1 MPKDNWQVIVIS
13 PSRKYVVELLPLI
26 SNEMANASFVELG
39 GYPTTQNISDL
50 PMNSSAN
57 LCFLDVPSDRQQAL
71 TTIAALVGLKAN
83 LQIVVLVE
91 EADPNL
97 ILQCLRHGAQ
107 EFLTRPFTQEQLQ
120 QVLEKLSRQHPS
132 MSSERG
138 RVTAVIPAKG
148 ACGATTLAANLA
160 AHHKKIS
167 GGRVLLADLDPLTG
181 TISFLLKLKSTYSFM
196 DALQHSA
203 SLDADLWKGLVTHSQ
218 GVDVLLPPD
227 NPVDSIHGLQ
237 SALPV
242 IEFARRLYE
251 HVITDVG
258 SIYGDWT
265 VSIAKAADE
274 VLIVST
280 NELPALQ
287 ATSRGL
293 QYLEGA
299 GVQKHKLKLVIN
311 RFNKEA
317 GLTKEMI
324 EMALRTDVYHLM
336 PSDYETVQRALLD
349 GKVIP
354 TSTPF
359 GKSALALSQ
368 KLLGKTGKGQD
379 ALTKKSATGGV
390 FSNSLTGIFKAFS
403 RG

>member
-1 MPKDNWQVIVIS
+1 
-13 PSRKYVVELLPLI
+13 
-26 SNEMANASFVELG
+26 MADASLVELG
-39 GYPTTQNISDL
+39 GYPSTKNISDL
-50 PMNSSAN
+50 PMNGSAN
-57 LCFLDVPSDRQQAL
+57 LCFLDVSSDHQQAL

-97 ILQCLRHGAQ
+97 ILQCLRQGAQ
-107 EFLTRPFTQEQLQ
+107 EFLTRPFSQEQLQ
-120 QVLEKLSRQHPS
+120 QVLEKLSRLHPS
-132 MSSERG
+132 LSSERG
-138 RVTAVIPAKG
+138 RVTAIIPAKG
-148 ACGATTLAANLA
+148 ACGATTLASNLA
-160 AHHKKIS
+160 VHHKKTS

-196 DALQHSA
+196 DALQHAS
-203 SLDADLWKGLVTHSQ
+203 SLDADLWKGLVTQSQ
-218 GVDVLLPPD
+218 GVDVLLAPD

-251 HVITDVG
+251 HVIIDVG

-299 GVQKHKLKLVIN
+299 GVQKHKMKLVIN

-324 EMALRTDVYHLM
+324 EMALRTDVYHLL

-368 KLLGKTGKGQD
+368 NLLGKTGKEQD
-379 ALTKKSATGGV
+379 SPAKKSATSGV
-390 FSNSLTGIFKAFS
+390 FSGSLTGIFRAFS

>member
-1 MPKDNWQVIVIS
+1 
-13 PSRKYVVELLPLI
+13 
-26 SNEMANASFVELG
+26 MADASLVELG
-39 GYPTTQNISDL
+39 GYPSTKNISDL

-57 LCFLDVPSDRQQAL
+57 LCFLDVSSDRQQAL

-97 ILQCLRHGAQ
+97 ILQCLRQGAQ
-107 EFLTRPFTQEQLQ
+107 EFLTRPFSQEQLQ
-120 QVLEKLSRQHPS
+120 QVLEKLSRLHPS
-132 MSSERG
+132 LSSERG
-138 RVTAVIPAKG
+138 RVTAIIPAKG
-148 ACGATTLAANLA
+148 ACGATTLASNLA
-160 AHHKKIS
+160 VHHKKIS

-196 DALQHSA
+196 DALQHAS
-203 SLDADLWKGLVTHSQ
+203 SLDADLWKGLVTQSQ

-251 HVITDVG
+251 HVIIDVG

-299 GVQKHKLKLVIN
+299 GVQKHKIKLVIN

-324 EMALRTDVYHLM
+324 EMALHTDVYHLL

-368 KLLGKTGKGQD
+368 NLLGKTGKEQD
-379 ALTKKSATGGV
+379 SPAKKSATSGV
-390 FSNSLTGIFKAFS
+390 FSGSLTGIFKAFS

>member
-1 MPKDNWQVIVIS
+1 
-13 PSRKYVVELLPLI
+13 
-26 SNEMANASFVELG
+26 MADASLVELG
-39 GYPTTQNISDL
+39 GYPSTKNISDL

-57 LCFLDVPSDRQQAL
+57 ICFLDVSSDHQQAL

-97 ILQCLRHGAQ
+97 ILQCLRQGAQ
-107 EFLTRPFTQEQLQ
+107 EFLTRPFSQEQLQ
-120 QVLEKLSRQHPS
+120 QVLEKLSRLHPS
-132 MSSERG
+132 LSSERG
-138 RVTAVIPAKG
+138 RVTAIIPAKG
-148 ACGATTLAANLA
+148 ACGATTLASNLA
-160 AHHKKIS
+160 VHHKKIS

-196 DALQHSA
+196 DALQHAS
-203 SLDADLWKGLVTHSQ
+203 SLDADLWKGLVTQSQ

-251 HVITDVG
+251 HVIIDVG

-299 GVQKHKLKLVIN
+299 GVQKHKMKLVIN

-324 EMALRTDVYHLM
+324 EMALRTDVYHLL

-368 KLLGKTGKGQD
+368 NLLGKTGKEQD
-379 ALTKKSATGGV
+379 SPAKKSATSGV
-390 FSNSLTGIFKAFS
+390 FSGSLTGIFRAFS

>member
-71 TTIAALVGLKAN
+71 TTISALVGLKAN

-368 KLLGKTGKGQD
+368 NLLGKTGKEQD

>member
-1 MPKDNWQVIVIS
+1 LPKDNWQVIVIS
-13 PSRKYVVELLPLI
+13 PSRKYVAELLPLI
-26 SNEMANASFVELG
+26 SNEMADASLVELG
-39 GYPTTQNISDL
+39 GYPSTKNISDL
-50 PMNSSAN
+50 PMNGSAN
-57 LCFLDVPSDRQQAL
+57 LCFLDVSSDRQQAM

-97 ILQCLRHGAQ
+97 ILQCLRQGAQ
-107 EFLTRPFTQEQLQ
+107 EFLTRPFSQEQLQ
-120 QVLEKLSRQHPS
+120 QVLEKLSRLHPS
-132 MSSERG
+132 LSSERG
-138 RVTAVIPAKG
+138 RVTAIIPAKG
-148 ACGATTLAANLA
+148 ACGATTLASNLA
-160 AHHKKIS
+160 VHHKKIS

-196 DALQHSA
+196 DALQHAS
-203 SLDADLWKGLVTHSQ
+203 SLDADLWKGLVTQSQ

-299 GVQKHKLKLVIN
+299 GVQKHKIKLVIN

-324 EMALRTDVYHLM
+324 EMALHTDVYHLL

-368 KLLGKTGKGQD
+368 NLLGKTGKEQD
-379 ALTKKSATGGV
+379 SPAKKSATSGV
-390 FSNSLTGIFKAFS
+390 FSGSLTGIFKAFS